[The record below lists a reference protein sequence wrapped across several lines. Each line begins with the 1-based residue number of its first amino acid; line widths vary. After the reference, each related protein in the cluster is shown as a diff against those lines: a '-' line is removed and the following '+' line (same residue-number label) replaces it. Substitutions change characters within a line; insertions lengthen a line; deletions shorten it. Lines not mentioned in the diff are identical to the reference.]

1 MNTQVI
7 YLERKINDTIFL
19 CIESYEYGTN
29 LPLKTFTQAIKC
41 AQKDYKALVKI
52 YLERSLKES
61 LCVELQV
68 KDLDFVFNNVKFK
81 TF

>member
-1 MNTQVI
+1 MAQTI

-19 CIESYEYGTN
+19 CIESYEYGTGKA
-29 LPLKTFTQAIKC
+29 LKTFTQAIKR

-52 YLERSLKES
+52 YLDRSLREN
-61 LCVELQV
+61 LCVELRI
-68 KDLDFVFNNVKFK
+68 KDELIYNTVKFN